1 MLIYC
6 YGRILWVLTRRIDS
20 NLDTRGSHADT
31 FQVAKTNTLKTFLM
45 VGICFIICWSS
56 NQAYYLMDNIGY
68 HVNWNGTYYKFT
80 VLMVFLNCTVNPFIY
95 LIKYKDY
102 QLALKLCFGC
112 GRRTDGEEIDM
123 KSSTSTKSTIIGNHI
138 WNMHLASSLLI
149 TNCCVAETK
158 AITKAPYTYI
168 VYWTLKCG
176 SQCKCKGLL

>member
-1 MLIYC
+1 MVSGECQIYAFWPSPQIQTFVGLLVVAIAFVIPLVMLIYC

-138 WNMHLASSLLI
+138 
-149 TNCCVAETK
+149 
-158 AITKAPYTYI
+158 
-168 VYWTLKCG
+168 
-176 SQCKCKGLL
+176 